1 MTDRYAVFRL
11 PDVRRALVSKFFLTL
26 GIQMQRV
33 VVGWQVFQLTH
44 DPLALG
50 MIGLAEALP
59 YIACLLWA
67 GHQADRRDQR
77 RLILLAESGLLAC
90 AVALWALARTPLTTP
105 APLYLVLALTGVCRS
120 ILWPAT
126 TAYVDATVP
135 KAIYVQAAGWNST
148 QWQVGAILGPLVGG
162 WLYAAHGVAW
172 AYAGVAGWLALAVCY
187 ARRLTPRPSRKIDA
201 CASVPFSEWAELLEG
216 VRFVL
221 ARQVIL
227 AALALDL
234 FAVLFGGVSAIL
246 PIFAERFQ
254 VGAVGLG
261 ALNAALPAGA
271 LAMALYQAHRPL
283 FHRTGLAL
291 FAGVALFGA
300 FTVGFALSPWF
311 WLAACCLAAAGAAD
325 NISVVI
331 RASILQAMT
340 PNHLRGRVSAVNGF
354 FIGSSNE
361 IGAFE
366 SGVAAKLLGA
376 VPSVIVG
383 GCLTLVCVAVT
394 AWRAPFLRRLML
406 HDVDSAPSPPVL

>member
-1 MTDRYAVFRL
+1 MTARCAVFRL

-120 ILWPAT
+120 ILWQAT

-172 AYAGVAGWLALAVCY
+172 AYAGVAGWLAWAVGY
-187 ARRLTPRPSRKIDA
+187 ARRLTPRPSKRDA
-201 CASVPFSEWAELLEG
+201 GANVPFSELLEG

-227 AALALDL
+227 AALALVL

-291 FAGVALFGA
+291 FAGGALFGA
-300 FTVGFALSPWF
+300 FTVGFALSPWLL
-311 WLAACCLAAAGAAD
+311 LAACCLAAGGAG
-325 NISVVI
+325 
-331 RASILQAMT
+331 R
-340 PNHLRGRVSAVNGF
+340 
-354 FIGSSNE
+354 
-361 IGAFE
+361 
-366 SGVAAKLLGA
+366 
-376 VPSVIVG
+376 
-383 GCLTLVCVAVT
+383 
-394 AWRAPFLRRLML
+394 
-406 HDVDSAPSPPVL
+406 

>member
-1 MTDRYAVFRL
+1 MTDRYAVLRL
-11 PDVRRALVSKFFLTL
+11 PDVRRALASKFFLTL

-50 MIGLAEALP
+50 LIGLAEALP

-77 RLILLAESGLLAC
+77 RLILLSEGGLLVC
-90 AVALWALARTPLTTP
+90 AVAFWALARTPLATP
-105 APLYLVLALTGVCRS
+105 APLYAVLALTGVCRS
-120 ILWPAT
+120 LLWPAT
-126 TAYVDATVP
+126 TAYVDAIVP

-172 AYAGVAGWLALAVCY
+172 AYAGVAGWLALAVWC
-187 ARRLTPRPSRKIDA
+187 ARRLNPRLPKHKAALEDD
-201 CASVPFSEWAELLEG
+201 PFLEG

-254 VGAVGLG
+254 TGAVGLG
-261 ALNAALPAGA
+261 MLNAALPTGA

-291 FAGVALFGA
+291 FTGVALFGLC
-300 FTVGFALSPWF
+300 TIGFALAPTF
-311 WLAACCLAAAGAAD
+311 WLAALLLAAAGAAD
-325 NISVVI
+325 NVSVVI

-340 PNHLRGRVSAVNGF
+340 PNPLRGRVSAVNGF

-366 SGVAAKLLGA
+366 SGVAAKLLGT
-376 VPSVIVG
+376 VPSVILG
-383 GCLTLVCVAVT
+383 GMLTLVCVAVT

-406 HDVDSAPSPPVL
+406 HDVDSAPSPPLS